1 MTFQHPEYN
10 WAFLLLLIP
19 ILIHLL
25 KFRREPTLY
34 FPGVFRL
41 KEILKS
47 SQKSKRIRHWLIL
60 ITRLALW
67 SLIILTFSKPSLL
80 PNSQSSFTSQ
90 TRLVLWDNSPS
101 MWLPDANGKI
111 PAEEAKKSWIQWLAG
126 PLSLESTELAHQPGE
141 TKTVSNNK
149 DFARELEKI
158 SSGASYTDLRYLIPQ
173 QGASNY
179 DVWVV
184 TDGAKDA
191 IDPLDKQLPKKNK
204 RIFLFPH
211 TDVYNVSIDSAW
223 TSNINLGE
231 INVQLSRNEN
241 ASHDTLEVRLFAKGD
256 WVKSQS
262 VFFKPKQSMVSTTIT
277 LEKFKSEPFELRI
290 NTDEYKLDN
299 HLYCHPLVSHPI
311 AVFLNKSAP
320 KKARSLVS
328 VLEDRLRFTDS
339 IQTADATWMIGDNL
353 PKFLEQADSLSS
365 HGISTVIYPYSTNAI
380 FGATWGEMN
389 FKRSKFNIDY
399 KGLNRWPFD
408 AAYTQD
414 LQAGSELPKMNGRF
428 NFSGSR
434 PLDWQTVLNT
444 EDGKPFLLKKSK
456 GDANI
461 WMFLGSFE
469 EDESNWVSSAWF
481 LSVMGQLLFTEASSS
496 TEICSFVGTANFQVP
511 QKLGFSLDEAA
522 ILNNKQNKWNI
533 PLSVKEKGLVLD
545 FLDANDIPAGHY
557 ELSNPRNASSLSIG
571 LNSPRREL
579 LDGYYT
585 QADLEAMGYT
595 VITPKDGYKIGNKSD
610 VVSSW
615 DFVWKVLVFIA
626 VIMEMLLLQ
635 RRLKT
640 NA

>member
-47 SQKSKRIRHWLIL
+47 SRKSKRIRHWLIL
-60 ITRLALW
+60 ITRLVLW
-67 SLIILTFSKPSLL
+67 SLIILSLSKPSLL
-80 PNSQSSFTSQ
+80 PNSQSSITPQ

-101 MWLPDANGKI
+101 MWLPDVNGKI

-126 PLSLESTELAHQPGE
+126 PLSLESTELSHQPGE
-141 TKTVSNNK
+141 TKTVSNHK

-158 SSGASYTDLRYLIPQ
+158 SSGAPYTDLRYLIPQ

-191 IDPLDKQLPKKNK
+191 IDPLDKQLSKKNN

-223 TSNINLGE
+223 TPNVNLGE
-231 INVQLSRNEN
+231 VNVQLSRNEN
-241 ASHDTLEVRLFAKGD
+241 TYHDTFELRLFIKGD
-256 WVKSQS
+256 WVKSQT
-262 VFFKPKQSMVSTTIT
+262 VFFKPKQSMVSTSIA
-277 LEKFKSEPFELRI
+277 LEKYKSEPFELRI
-290 NTDEYKLDN
+290 NTDEYNLDN
-299 HLYCHPLVSHPI
+299 HLYCHPLVSDPI
-311 AVFLNKSAP
+311 AVFLSKSAP
-320 KKARSLVS
+320 KKARSLIS
-328 VLEDRLRFTDS
+328 VLEDRLKFTDS

-353 PKFLEQADSLSS
+353 PKFLEKADSLSS
-365 HGISTVIYPYSTNAI
+365 AGISSIIYPYSTNSF
-380 FGATWGEMN
+380 FGAAWGEVS

-408 AAYTQD
+408 GAFIQD
-414 LQAGSELPKMNGRF
+414 LQAGNELPTLSGRF
-428 NFSGSR
+428 NFSGSS

-469 EDESNWVSSAWF
+469 EDENNWVSSAWF
-481 LSVMGQLLFTEASSS
+481 LSVVGQLLFTEASSS
-496 TEICSFVGTANFQVP
+496 KEICSFVGTANFQVP
-511 QKLGFSLDEAA
+511 QKLGFSLEEAA
-522 ILNNKQNKWNI
+522 ILSNKQNEWNI
-533 PLSVKEKGLVLD
+533 PLLVQEKGLVLD
-545 FLDANDIPAGHY
+545 LLDAKGISAGHY
-557 ELSNPRNASSLSIG
+557 KLRNPRNSSYLSIG
-571 LNSPRREL
+571 LNLPRSESL
-579 LDGYYT
+579 NEYYT

-595 VITPKDGYKIGNKSD
+595 VITSEDGYKMANKSD
-610 VVSSW
+610 LITSW
-615 DFVWKVLVFIA
+615 HFIWKVLV
-626 VIMEMLLLQ
+626 IMAAIVEMLLLQ